1 MRFLPLAATAFYIT
15 FLTSCASMKPIAFAT
30 GGENIETTPVD
41 FFTGTSNSSG
51 VMENRKGTPTARIT
65 THITGVWRD
74 SVLYLEQD
82 LNLEGSEPN
91 HRSWEL
97 RKTGTHTYE
106 ATATGIRGVA
116 KGTLYGPYFT
126 WRFPLQIAKKGLVRH
141 VWMRQHMYVQPGGRA
156 MIIRSILSKAGIRV
170 AQITEVFRKDS

>member
-1 MRFLPLAATAFYIT
+1 MRFLSLITVLFCLGTLAG
-15 FLTSCASMKPIAFAT
+15 CASMKPAAFAT
-30 GGENIETTPVD
+30 GGENITYTPLD

-51 VMENRKGTPTARIT
+51 VMENRKGNPSARIT
-65 THITGVWRD
+65 THITGAWRD

-91 HRSWEL
+91 HRSWKL
-97 RKTGTHTYE
+97 RKTGEHTYE

-116 KGTLYGPYFT
+116 KGQMWGPYFT
-126 WRFPLQIAKKGLVRH
+126 WRFPLRIAQKGLVQH
-141 VWMRQHMYVQPGGRA
+141 VWMRQHMYVQPGGKS

-170 AQITEVFRKDS
+170 AQITELFQKA